1 MIIIA
6 ILRLVFFSIM
16 QVSVRKLVASVGL
29 PRLNFLGMPVQMVS
43 VMHCAKRHSW
53 QVLEI

>member
-1 MIIIA
+1 M
-6 ILRLVFFSIM
+6 VSHNNVMFFSIM
-16 QVSVRKLVASVGL
+16 QIFVLKLVASVAL